1 MRASREICSYSPTRR
16 RAFVVA
22 GATHGTRRPRA
33 AQGQA
38 PRMTATYPE
47 GGVARRALSVLRD
60 EGFGSFWFK
69 SLSALGYRRLV
80 LLERYLTPPEPQVET
95 GLPLGIAMLKP
106 GDVDDYFAFRPEA
119 ARELVLDRLRRAQ
132 TCFVARR
139 EGRIVSACW
148 STTGP
153 AWSEFLSC
161 EIAVA
166 AGEVYLFDA
175 FTLPACRGQGA
186 APALCMQQLKHF
198 RRLGMRRA
206 IRATLPENA
215 AALHAH
221 AKTGFRPYAL
231 LRTLRVG
238 PWQATF
244 RRPWPGHRSAPPL

>member
-1 MRASREICSYSPTRR
+1 MRASREICFCSPTGR

-22 GATHGTRRPRA
+22 DTNHGTRRPGSA
-33 AQGQA
+33 PLQA

-47 GGVARRALSVLRD
+47 ADVARRALSVLRD
-60 EGFGSFWFK
+60 EGLGSFWFK
-69 SLSALGYRRLV
+69 SLSVLGYRRLV
-80 LLERYLTPPEPQVET
+80 LLERDLTSPEPQVAT
-95 GLPLGIAMLKP
+95 GLALGIAMLEP
-106 GDVDDYFAFRPEA
+106 GEVDDYFAFRPEA
-119 ARELVLDRLRRAQ
+119 PRELVLDRLRRAQ

-148 STTGP
+148 SSTEA
-153 AWSEFLSC
+153 AWSEFLRC

-166 AGEVYLFDA
+166 AGDVYLFDA

-186 APALCMQQLKHF
+186 APALCMQQLRHF
-198 RRLGMRRA
+198 RRLGMHRA

-215 AALHAH
+215 AALRAH

-244 RRPWPGHRSAPPL
+244 RRPRPGHGSAPPI